1 MGRHVLIVGG
11 QGGIGEALVDLL
23 RHEKSVDAI
32 HATWYRREPE
42 PLDGVTWWQLD
53 VTDEASIRSLAE
65 RIETLDWLINAVGW
79 LHDKGAG
86 PEKHSREID
95 RENFLRAME
104 INALPSLLLAKHFRR
119 QVKRSNAG
127 VFATVSA
134 RLGSIAENGLGGWYS
149 YRASKAALNMA
160 LRTLS
165 VEWRRELPS
174 ATVAALHPGTTDTP
188 LSRPFQSR
196 VPSEQLF
203 SPKRTAGYLLD
214 VIGGLTPAV
223 SGRFWSFDGKELPW

>member
-1 MGRHVLIVGG
+1 MRRQVLVVGG
-11 QGGIGEALVDLL
+11 QGGIGRALVEVL
-23 RHEKSVDAI
+23 RYDETVDAV
-32 HATWYRREPE
+32 HATWHHDEPE
-42 PLDGVTWWQLD
+42 PLDGVTWRPVD
-53 VTDEASIRSLAE
+53 VTDEASIQSLAE
-65 RIETLDWLINAVGW
+65 DIDTLDWLINSVGW
-79 LHDKGAG
+79 LHGDGAG
-86 PEKHSREID
+86 PEKHSREVNRD
-95 RENFLRAME
+95 NFLRAME

-119 QVKRSNAG
+119 QLKRSSAG

-134 RLGSIAENGLGGWYS
+134 RLGSIGENALGGWYS

-160 LRTLS
+160 LRTLA

-196 VPSEQLF
+196 VPAEQLF
-203 SPKRTAGYLLD
+203 SPQQTAGYLLD

-223 SGRFWSFDGKELPW
+223 SGRFWSFDGEELPW